1 MRFSRLKFNIA
12 IWVQITG
19 LCFAISVTAAD
30 PNAGLEPT
38 PRWTSTEQLK
48 PKWDNLPLP
57 QLLASAQQGDP
68 EAQHYLGWRY
78 ATGVGA
84 PTNSAAAAAWFQKAA
99 DQGFALS
106 QKNLG
111 ALYMTG
117 AGVPKD
123 TQRAVSWLRRAADQ
137 GLPSALAALGELASG
152 GKTADVNGGDAR
164 RLYELA
170 AERGDAAAANALG
183 YSYLRGLPG
192 ETIDHERAV
201 YWLTF
206 AARNGFPRAYSNLG
220 WIYSG
225 EWGPLYPR
233 SNDEARR
240 WFEKAAKEGDGIG
253 FLGLATL
260 ELNATNP
267 VPDLDKA
274 RDWLLKAADLNIP
287 NALFTLGRLSELRYI
302 VHDPAVKP
310 DYKQAAMWYQ
320 RAADA
325 GHKGA
330 ANRLIELTSQGK
342 VASSTSLPTQIQKAA
357 DMGSWQA
364 RLELARL
371 YLKGA
376 AKPRGTNEEPVALLQ
391 SLAREGRSEAR
402 LELAD
407 LYRTGHLVPK
417 DPVQALMLIWSA
429 SIADDAAERID
440 DLKEAARQNRP
451 VAAFNQG
458 LEQAYPLFIDA
469 LHNNQNTAAT
479 MRLANN
485 YLDGT
490 YPPNEIAAA
499 AWFSLAAER
508 GVPEAAARR
517 DQLLQK
523 LDPVS
528 RQDAEKWAGRLNL
541 YFKLGTP

>member
-1 MRFSRLKFNIA
+1 MRCSRAKFKIA
-12 IWVQITG
+12 TWAQLTG
-19 LCFAISVTAAD
+19 LCFAISVSAAD
-30 PNAGLEPT
+30 PNAGLEPI
-38 PRWTSTEQLK
+38 PRWTSTDQLK

-57 QLLASAQQGDP
+57 QLLARAEQGDP
-68 EAQHYLGWRY
+68 EAQQYLGWRY
-78 ATGVGA
+78 ATGDGV
-84 PTNSAAAAAWFQKAA
+84 PTNSATAAAWFQKAA

-123 TQRAVSWLRRAADQ
+123 TQRAVYWFRRAADQ

-152 GKTADVNGGDAR
+152 EKTADVKGDDAR
-164 RLYELA
+164 RFYELA

-183 YSYLRGLPG
+183 YSHLRGRPG
-192 ETIDHERAV
+192 ETIDPELAL

-206 AARNGFPRAYSNLG
+206 AAKSGFPRAYSNLG

-233 SNDEARR
+233 SDDEARR
-240 WFEKAAKEGDGIG
+240 WFERAAKEGDGTG

-267 VPDLDKA
+267 VPDLAKA
-274 RDWLLKAADLNIP
+274 RDWLLKAVDLNIP
-287 NALFTLGRLSELRYI
+287 NALFALGRLSELRDI
-302 VHDPAVKP
+302 VHDPVLKP
-310 DYKQAAMWYQ
+310 DYTQAAMWYQ

-330 ANRLIELTSQGK
+330 ANRLFELLGEGRIG
-342 VASSTSLPTQIQKAA
+342 SSADLPAQIQKAA

-391 SLAREGRSEAR
+391 SLAREGRAEAR

-429 SIADDAAERID
+429 SIAPDAAERID

-451 VAAFNQG
+451 VAAVNQG

-469 LHNNQNTAAT
+469 LRNNQNTAAT

-490 YPPNEIAAA
+490 YPRNEIAAA

-508 GVPEAAARR
+508 GAPEAAARR

-528 RQDAEKWAGRLNL
+528 RQDAEKWGGRLNL